1 MDILSLL
8 RKLKSHIGLP
18 DLIYNDTRRLLF
30 NQKKYF
36 LEQAVLHSAESGI
49 NGEKYCSHDIVVSLT
64 TYGRRVHDVYLTIES
79 LMEQTLK
86 ANRILL
92 FLDNGFRSTPLPITL
107 KKLEERGL
115 EIHFCKDI
123 RSYTKLIPALMM
135 CPDDAI
141 VTVDDDMLYEIDMLE
156 KLVNAYL
163 EDPGYVYCNRQH
175 RMVLN
180 KNDELQP
187 YNRWWWNCP
196 ETDANILNFPTG
208 VGGVLYPPHS
218 FDEEVFN
225 ENVYMDICRFA
236 DDVWFKAM
244 TMKKGM
250 LSRKVVTR
258 DPRGEEFLVN
268 DAVQDMG
275 LFHLNIRGKNL
286 NDPQIKAVFDKYDLY
301 ALLK

>member
-36 LEQAVLHSAESGI
+36 LEQAVLHSAESGV

-156 KLVNAYL
+156 KLVHAYL

-180 KNDELQP
+180 KNNELLP

-208 VGGVLYPPHS
+208 VGGVLYPPRS

-268 DAVQDMG
+268 NAVQDMG

-301 ALLK
+301 TLLK

>member
-8 RKLKSHIGLP
+8 RRLKSHIGLP

-64 TYGRRVHDVYLTIES
+64 TYGRRIHDVYLTIES

-175 RMVLN
+175 RMVLSRN
-180 KNDELQP
+180 NELLP

-208 VGGVLYPPHS
+208 VGGVLYPPRS

-286 NDPQIKAVFDKYDLY
+286 NDPQIKVVFDKYDLY

>member
-1 MDILSLL
+1 MRFVFLSSTLL
-8 RKLKSHIGLP
+8 SSPTYRIIKGLHI
-18 DLIYNDTRRLLF
+18 
-30 NQKKYF
+30 
-36 LEQAVLHSAESGI
+36 
-49 NGEKYCSHDIVVSLT
+49 
-64 TYGRRVHDVYLTIES
+64 
-79 LMEQTLK
+79 QTFF
-86 ANRILL
+86 ILL
-92 FLDNGFRSTPLPITL
+92 YASFSCPY
-107 KKLEERGL
+107 
-115 EIHFCKDI
+115 KDI

-208 VGGVLYPPHS
+208 VGGVLYPPRS

>member
-1 MDILSLL
+1 ML

-141 VTVDDDMLYEIDMLE
+141 VTVDDDM
-156 KLVNAYL
+156 
-163 EDPGYVYCNRQH
+163 
-175 RMVLN
+175 
-180 KNDELQP
+180 
-187 YNRWWWNCP
+187 
-196 ETDANILNFPTG
+196 
-208 VGGVLYPPHS
+208 S
-218 FDEEVFN
+218 FFC
-225 ENVYMDICRFA
+225 YH
-236 DDVWFKAM
+236 
-244 TMKKGM
+244 KKGQQ
-250 LSRKVVTR
+250 TAQT
-258 DPRGEEFLVN
+258 G
-268 DAVQDMG
+268 
-275 LFHLNIRGKNL
+275 GKEHERMEQL
-286 NDPQIKAVFDKYDLY
+286 
-301 ALLK
+301 